1 MLFKEQSFLI
11 EIQLGAQIC
20 YKAHLG
26 SFGGLKN
33 PYDSSIC
40 IEKKSLQKSSK
51 KINSYVHF
59 FFFFPWLCITY
70 KQFLHHMIFCKLEN
84 NALCT
89 SLLLVHDSIVCLT
102 SNDSSYL
109 EIMMIRFSYDNFLL
123 APFAN
128 GCGFFL

>member
-51 KINSYVHF
+51 KINSSVHF
-59 FFFFPWLCITY
+59 FSSFHGCVLHTSSFCIT
-70 KQFLHHMIFCKLEN
+70 LIFCKLEN

-109 EIMMIRFSYDNFLL
+109 EIMMIRLSYDNFLL

>member
-1 MLFKEQSFLI
+1 MVPKQSFLI

-40 IEKKSLQKSSK
+40 IEKKVCKNLPRKSILMCIFS
-51 KINSYVHF
+51 SSFHGCVLHTSSF
-59 FFFFPWLCITY
+59 CIT
-70 KQFLHHMIFCKLEN
+70 LIFCKLEN

>member
-1 MLFKEQSFLI
+1 MVPKQSFLI

-40 IEKKSLQKSSK
+40 IEKKKFAKIFQENQLFCAFFSS
-51 KINSYVHF
+51 S
-59 FFFFPWLCITY
+59 FPGCVLHTSSFCIT
-70 KQFLHHMIFCKLEN
+70 LIFCKLEN

-109 EIMMIRFSYDNFLL
+109 EIMMIRLSYDNFLL